1 MAELT
6 TVFTPASW
14 CSNRFAVVVDNHT
27 PGTSIIPP
35 SSGWVDPSFTKCI
48 PTQYTTT
55 YPTFSPGVCPIH
67 MQVVQHTF
75 NIDDGKTIWTAGC
88 CQSGFSPMSFDPGY
102 LCTSTITDSMAFLLD
117 PNIST
122 ADVYTTL
129 APGLMIEHDQVTVQW
144 EANDLKHFPAGVASQ
159 YKVMMG
165 ITAPPSTMTADSET
179 ADSATSPANTNR
191 PTLGPEPEPAPKTS
205 VRWGTNTFGSTPESQ
220 TGITPTTTNDGTLL
234 KRIWSAVFVVTLL
247 AMGMYIIG

>member
-6 TVFTPASW
+6 TLFTPASW
-14 CSNRFAVVVDNHT
+14 CSNRFAVVVDDRT

-48 PTQYTTT
+48 PMEYTTA
-55 YPTFSPGVCPIH
+55 YPTFSPGVCPMH
-67 MQVVQHTF
+67 MEVVKHTS
-75 NIDDGKTIWTAGC
+75 NIDDGKMIWTAGC
-88 CQSGFSPMSFDPGY
+88 CQSGFSPMSLDPEY
-102 LCTSTITDSMAFLLD
+102 LCTSTITSSMAFLLD

-144 EANDLKHFPAGVASQ
+144 EPSDLEHFPVDVASQ

-165 ITAPPSTMTADSET
+165 ITAQPSTASET
-179 ADSATSPANTNR
+179 TEPVTSPANITPSISALETSVLW
-191 PTLGPEPEPAPKTS
+191 PTIPFTSSSETQTETTPKTTS
-205 VRWGTNTFGSTPESQ
+205 NGG
-220 TGITPTTTNDGTLL
+220 LL
-234 KRIWSAVFVVTLL
+234 ERIWSVVFVVILL
-247 AMGMYIIG
+247 AMGMYFVG